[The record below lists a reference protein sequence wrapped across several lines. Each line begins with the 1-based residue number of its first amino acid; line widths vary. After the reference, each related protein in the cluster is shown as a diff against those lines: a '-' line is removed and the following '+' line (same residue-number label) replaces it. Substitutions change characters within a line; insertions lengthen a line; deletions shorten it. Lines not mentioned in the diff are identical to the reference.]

1 MMTGGEREEEDG
13 GKRVLFP
20 VDARLEAVEGL
31 KALKHRSQEK
41 TDLPVVASFPVRFV
55 ENK

>member
-41 TDLPVVASFPVRFV
+41 TDLPVFASFPVRFV